1 MGGQAQQPGCE
12 GWIVS
17 AINSQVGNLT
27 LPAVFLLAALL
38 AVARLV
44 RPQQGYRR
52 KPLVTGNEL
61 EFYRRLI
68 RAYPE
73 GHVFPQVAMAA
84 LVEPANGSDKAK
96 LVAFRQISQKR
107 CDYIITDRRL
117 EVLVVVEL
125 DDSTHD
131 ARRDAQRD
139 RRLSSAGIPTLRWN
153 SREKPDLAEIRGTLL
168 HTISANKAGRS
179 A

>member
-1 MGGQAQQPGCE
+1 MSGTVSSIGGPILL
-12 GWIVS
+12 IV
-17 AINSQVGNLT
+17 T
-27 LPAVFLLAALL
+27 LLALVL
-38 AVARLV
+38 VTTHLVA
-44 RPQQGYRR
+44 PEHNYQRR
-52 KPLVTGNEL
+52 MLVTGNEL
-61 EFYRRLI
+61 EFYGRLM

-73 GHVFPQVAMAA
+73 GHVFPQVAMSA
-84 LVEPANGSDKAK
+84 LIEPKSGSEKSK
-96 LVAFRQISQKR
+96 LAAFRQISQKR
-107 CDYIITDRRL
+107 CDYIITDKRL
-117 EVLVVVEL
+117 QVLVVVEL

-168 HTISANKAGRS
+168 HTVSANKAGRP